1 MRVLRLRHSLTAG
14 GGGLIGVDYDAGH
27 GASGFT
33 SQVPFLF
40 ELNERDRSRLRFYL
54 ENFLTCPNP
63 AALAPVAELRNDL
76 RRWGEELFRQIFA
89 IDRRAHWHYEE
100 ASRDLQTLRIEVHSD
115 PEAWMIPW
123 EILCD
128 PNLGWLAPQVRSF
141 VRVPLLP
148 RELPR
153 EPDPPVPPGEP
164 LRILYVVGRPAGG
177 LEIPFHSVA
186 RSLLYASRE
195 MGGRVRIDFLRPPTF
210 ERLAK
215 VLSEA
220 AEAGRPY
227 QALHFDG
234 HGVFTDSPQDFAGE
248 VDPAFVQDGDKLA
261 RRTWTRRRGGARGY
275 LLFEDLDEGQNTRRL
290 VDGVQIGN
298 LVARTKTPLVVL
310 HACQSA
316 TARVETLERL
326 AADPTG
332 PGRCP
337 ASPVGEAPDEH
348 DQDFAYQ
355 SLAAQIMRFQAR
367 TVVALP
373 WTLPPFTATRIFK
386 ELYGR
391 IAEGVPVGEAA
402 GRLRSELIHGLRH
415 ESVLG
420 TVEVDDW
427 LVPLVYE
434 TTALPVC
441 EPEGGRRPGRGRVPV
456 DEPPPLIAELPREP
470 AWGFVDRPQVMF
482 TLDRAFDVH
491 GTVLLHAFAG
501 AGKTSMAR
509 EFALWYRQSGGIAAS
524 TGEAGGADGE
534 SRILWSSFESYNPL
548 APFDAFEQ
556 VFRDRLK
563 RDGSAWAAASREAR
577 KDIALDILDQVP
589 ALWVWDNVEPVGGFP
604 TGAEPLW
611 SDDERRFLAGLLVD
625 LARTRCKVLLVSRR
639 PEQDWL
645 GEIPC
650 RIGLPP
656 MPMEERGEL
665 TIRITGR
672 HGLAVHELSSF
683 EPLLKHSQGNP
694 LTLSFLLTEALR
706 EGWRRPQEVRSFL
719 ENLRLG
725 AAEPSAE
732 SSEPSEPSEPSEL
745 LGSLLHGYERAF
757 GEEERRRL
765 ALLHL
770 FRGYVD
776 LNVLCWMGHPEAP
789 WCQPPI
795 RDLGRE
801 PWTGLLD
808 RAAQAGLLTPR
819 GGDCYGIHPALPF
832 FFRGLFER
840 FWKGSEVAA
849 ARAFAESMAGLGS
862 YCHREYE
869 AGNRDVVAGLLAQEA
884 NLLQA
889 RTLARQYGWWS
900 AAVNAMKGL
909 ETLYTHTGRTD
920 EWKRLVKEL
929 MPELMDPETE
939 EPLPGRE
946 ELRDVMN
953 GYFAQL
959 AGRE

>member
-14 GGGLIGVDYDAGH
+14 GGGLIAVDYDPGH

-33 SQVPFLF
+33 SQAPFLF

-63 AALAPVAELRNDL
+63 AALGPVADLQSDL
-76 RRWGEELFRQIFA
+76 RRWGEELFQQVFVSNRHA
-89 IDRRAHWHYEE
+89 LLHYQE
-100 ASRDLQTLRIEVHSD
+100 ASRDLDTLRVEVHSD
-115 PEAWMIPW
+115 PEAWAVPW

-128 PNLGWLAPQVRSF
+128 PDLGWLAPQVGSF
-141 VRVPLLP
+141 VRVPAVLRDPWDLLW
-148 RELPR
+148 
-153 EPDPPVPPGEP
+153 DTGPPIPPGEP
-164 LRILYVVGRPAGG
+164 LRILYVVGRPAGS

-186 RSLLYASRE
+186 RSLLYAARE
-195 MGGRVRIDFLRPPTF
+195 MGDRVRIEFLRPPTF

-220 AEAGRPY
+220 AEEGRPY
-227 QALHFDG
+227 LALHFDG

-248 VDPAFVQDGDKLA
+248 VDPGFVRKGDQLE

-275 LLFEDLDEGQNTRRL
+275 LLFEDLEEGAQTRRL

-298 LVARTKTPLVVL
+298 LVARTRTPLVVL

-316 TARVETLERL
+316 TARTETLERL
-326 AADPTG
+326 AADPTV

-337 ASPVGEAPDEH
+337 ASPVGEAPDDH
-348 DQDFAYQ
+348 DQDLAYQ
-355 SLAAQIMRFQAR
+355 SLASEIMRFQAR

-373 WTLPPFTATRIFK
+373 WTLPPITATRILK

-391 IAEGVPVGEAA
+391 IAEGLPVGEAA
-402 GRLRSELIHGLRH
+402 GRLRSDLAHALRH

-434 TTALPVC
+434 TTPLPVC
-441 EPEGGRRPGRGRVPV
+441 EPDRRRAGRGRVV
-456 DEPPPLIAELPREP
+456 EEPPPLIAELPRAP
-470 AWGFVDRPQVMF
+470 AWGFVDRPEVMF
-482 TLDRAFDVH
+482 TLDRAFDIH
-491 GTVLLHAFAG
+491 ATVLLHAFAG
-501 AGKTSMAR
+501 AGKTALAG
-509 EFALWYRQSGGIAAS
+509 EFALWYRHSGGIS
-524 TGEAGGADGE
+524 GGTDGE
-534 SRILWSSFESYNPL
+534 SRVLWSSFESYNPL

-563 RDGSAWAAASREAR
+563 RDGSAWAAASREER
-577 KDIALDILDQVP
+577 KAIALEVLDQVP
-589 ALWVWDNVEPVGGFP
+589 ALWVWDNVELAGGFP
-604 TGAEPLW
+604 PGSEPLW
-611 SDDERRFLAGLLVD
+611 SDDERRFLADLLVD
-625 LARTRCKVLLVSRR
+625 LARTRCKVLLVGRR
-639 PEQDWL
+639 PELEWL
-645 GEIPC
+645 GEIPF
-650 RIGLPP
+650 RIALPP
-656 MPMEERGEL
+656 MPMEERGEM
-665 TIRITGR
+665 TIRITGG
-672 HGLAVHELSSF
+672 HGLAVHQLASF
-683 EPLLKHSQGNP
+683 GPLLKHSQGNP
-694 LTLSFLLTEALR
+694 LTLSFLLTTALR
-706 EGWRRPQEVRSFL
+706 EGWRRPDEVKKFL
-719 ENLRLG
+719 ADLRLG
-725 AAEPSAE
+725 DAGQTEAAGVDDPSSA
-732 SSEPSEPSEPSEL
+732 L
-745 LGSLLHGYERAF
+745 FNSLLSGYERAF

-789 WCQPPI
+789 WCLPPV
-795 RDLGRE
+795 RELGRDR
-801 PWTGLLD
+801 WTELLD

-832 FFRGLFER
+832 FFRGLFDR
-840 FWKGSEVAA
+840 FWKEGETGP

-862 YCHREYE
+862 YYQREYQG
-869 AGNRDVVAGLLAQEA
+869 GNRDVIAGLLAQEA

-889 RTLARQYGWWS
+889 RTLARQYGWWN

-909 ETLYTHTGRTD
+909 ETLYTHTGRLD
-920 EWKRLVKEL
+920 EWKRLMREL
-929 MPELMDPETE
+929 MPELVDPATE

-946 ELRDVMN
+946 GLRDVLS
-953 GYFAQL
+953 GYAAQL
-959 AGRE
+959 AGGRE

>member
-14 GGGLIGVDYDAGH
+14 GGGLIAVDYDAGH
-27 GASGFT
+27 GPSGFS

-63 AALAPVAELRNDL
+63 AALDPVADLQSDL
-76 RRWGEELFRQIFA
+76 RRWGEELFQQVFVGN
-89 IDRRAHWHYEE
+89 RRALLHYQE
-100 ASRDLQTLRIEVHSD
+100 ASRDLHTLRIEVHSD
-115 PEAWMIPW
+115 PEGWAVPW

-128 PNLGWLAPQVRSF
+128 PSLGWLAPQVGSF
-141 VRVPLLP
+141 VRVPVVSRDP
-148 RELPR
+148 RELLWEAGR
-153 EPDPPVPPGEP
+153 PVPPGEP
-164 LRILYVVGRPAGG
+164 LRVLYVVGRPAGS

-186 RSLLYASRE
+186 RSLLYAARDL
-195 MGGRVRIDFLRPPTF
+195 GDRVRIDFLRPPTF

-220 AEAGRPY
+220 AEEGRPY
-227 QALHFDG
+227 LALHFDG

-248 VDPAFVQDGDKLA
+248 VDPGFVKKGDQLE

-275 LLFEDLDEGQNTRRL
+275 LLFEDLDEGAETRRL

-316 TARVETLERL
+316 TARIETLERL
-326 AADPTG
+326 AADPTV

-337 ASPVGEAPDEH
+337 ASPVGEAPDDH
-348 DQDFAYQ
+348 DQDLAYR
-355 SLAAQIMRFQAR
+355 SLASEIMRFHAR
-367 TVVALP
+367 AVVALP
-373 WTLPPFTATRIFK
+373 WTLPPFTATRVLK
-386 ELYGR
+386 DLYGR
-391 IAEGVPVGEAA
+391 VAEGLPVGEAA
-402 GRLRSELIHGLRH
+402 GRLRSDLAHALRH
-415 ESVLG
+415 ESLHGMVD
-420 TVEVDDW
+420 VDDW

-434 TTALPVC
+434 TMPLPVC
-441 EPEGGRRPGRGRVPV
+441 DPEGSRRAGRGRAVA
-456 DEPPPLIAELPREP
+456 DGPPPLVAELPRPP
-470 AWGFVDRPQVMF
+470 AWGFVDRPEVLF

-501 AGKTSMAR
+501 AGKTSLAR
-509 EFALWYRQSGGIAAS
+509 EFALWYRYSGGLLDQE
-524 TGEAGGADGE
+524 G
-534 SRILWSSFESYNPL
+534 RILWSSFESYNPL

-563 RDGSAWAAASREAR
+563 RDGSAWAAASREER
-577 KDIALDILDQVP
+577 KRIALDVLDRVP
-589 ALWVWDNVEPVGGFP
+589 ALWIWDNVELVGGFP
-604 TGAEPLW
+604 PGSEPLW
-611 SDDERRFLAGLLVD
+611 SDEERGFLAEFLTD
-625 LARTRCKVLLVSRR
+625 LARTRCKVLLVGRR
-639 PEQDWL
+639 PEPEWL
-645 GEIPC
+645 GEIPY
-650 RIGLPP
+650 RIALPP

-672 HGLAVHELSSF
+672 HGLAVHQLASF
-683 EPLLKHSQGNP
+683 GPLLKHSQGNP

-706 EGWRRPQEVRSFL
+706 EGRRRPDEVRAFL
-719 ENLRLG
+719 ADLRLG
-725 AAEPSAE
+725 EGAAAGAEEADPIDPTSA
-732 SSEPSEPSEPSEL
+732 L
-745 LGSLLHGYERAF
+745 LGSLLYGYERAF
-757 GEEERRRL
+757 GEEERRQL

-770 FRGYVD
+770 FRGFVD

-789 WCQPPI
+789 WCLASA

-801 PWTGLLD
+801 SWTRLLD

-832 FFRGLFER
+832 FFRGLFES
-840 FWKGSEVAA
+840 FWKEGELSETAA
-849 ARAFAESMAGLGS
+849 ARAFTESMAGLGT
-862 YCHREYE
+862 YYNREYRD
-869 AGNRDVVAGLLAQEA
+869 GNRDVVAGLLAQEA

-889 RTLARQYGWWS
+889 RALARQNGWWT
-900 AAVNAMKGL
+900 AAVNAMQGL
-909 ETLYTHTGRTD
+909 ETLYTHTGRAG
-920 EWKRLVKEL
+920 EWKRLVREL

-946 ELRDVMN
+946 ALRDVLN
-953 GYFAQL
+953 DYAAQL
-959 AGRE
+959 ARRE

>member
-14 GGGLIGVDYDAGH
+14 GGGLIAVDYDPGH
-27 GASGFT
+27 GASGFS

-40 ELNERDRSRLRFYL
+40 ELRERDRSRLRFYL

-63 AALAPVAELRNDL
+63 AALDPVADLQSDL
-76 RRWGEELFRQIFA
+76 RRWGEELFGQVFVSN
-89 IDRRAHWHYEE
+89 RRALLHYEE

-115 PEAWMIPW
+115 PEAWAVPW

-128 PNLGWLAPQVRSF
+128 PDRGWLAPQVSSF
-141 VRVPLLP
+141 VRVPAGPRDLP
-148 RELPR
+148 WELDRAMLPI
-153 EPDPPVPPGEP
+153 PPGEP
-164 LRILYVVGRPAGG
+164 LRILYVVGRPAGS

-195 MGGRVRIDFLRPPTF
+195 MGERVRIDFLRPPTF

-220 AEAGRPY
+220 SEEGRPY
-227 QALHFDG
+227 LALHFDG
-234 HGVFTDSPQDFAGE
+234 HGVFTDNPQDFAGE
-248 VDPAFVQDGDKLA
+248 VDPGFVQKGDQLE

-275 LLFEDLDEGQNTRRL
+275 LLFEDLEEGAQTRRL

-298 LVARTKTPLVVL
+298 LVARTGTPLVVL

-316 TARVETLERL
+316 TARVETLDRL
-326 AADPTG
+326 AADPTL

-337 ASPVGEAPDEH
+337 ASPVGEAPDDH
-348 DQDFAYQ
+348 DQDLAYQ
-355 SLAAQIMRFQAR
+355 SLASEIMRFQAR

-373 WTLPPFTATRIFK
+373 WTLPPVTATRILK

-402 GRLRSELIHGLRH
+402 GRLRSDLAHAIRH

-420 TVEVDDW
+420 MVEVDDW

-434 TTALPVC
+434 ATPLPVC
-441 EPEGGRRPGRGRVPV
+441 EPDTRRGRGGRGRIVE
-456 DEPPPLIAELPREP
+456 EPPPLIAELPQPP
-470 AWGFVDRPQVMF
+470 AWGFVDRPEVLF
-482 TLDRAFDVH
+482 SLDRAFDVH

-501 AGKTSMAR
+501 AGKTSLAR
-509 EFALWYRQSGGIAAS
+509 EFALWYRYSGGL
-524 TGEAGGADGE
+524 ADSEG
-534 SRILWSSFESYNPL
+534 RILWSSFESYNPL

-577 KDIALDILDQVP
+577 KEMALDVLDQVP
-589 ALWVWDNVEPVGGFP
+589 TLWVWDNVELAGGFP
-604 TGAEPLW
+604 PGAEPLW
-611 SDDERRFLAGLLVD
+611 SDDERRFLSELLVD
-625 LARTRCKVLLVSRR
+625 LARTRCKVLLVGRR
-639 PEQDWL
+639 PEKEWL
-645 GEIPC
+645 GEIPF
-650 RIGLPP
+650 RIALPP

-672 HGLAVHELSSF
+672 HGLAVHQIASF
-683 EPLLKHSQGNP
+683 GPLLKHSQGNP

-706 EGWRRPQEVRSFL
+706 EGWRRPDEVKKFL
-719 ENLRLG
+719 ADLRLG
-725 AAEPSAE
+725 EGAEADPADPSAA
-732 SSEPSEPSEPSEL
+732 L
-745 LGSLLHGYERAF
+745 LGSLLYGYERAF

-789 WCQPPI
+789 WCLPPV
-795 RDLGRE
+795 RELGRE
-801 PWTGLLD
+801 PWTELLD

-819 GGDCYGIHPALPF
+819 GGDAYGIHPALPF
-832 FFRGLFER
+832 FFRGLFDR
-840 FWKGSEVAA
+840 FWKETEASEILA

-862 YCHREYE
+862 YYHREYQE
-869 AGNRDVVAGLLAQEA
+869 GNRDVIAGLLAQEA

-889 RTLARQYGWWS
+889 RVLARQHDWES
-900 AAVNAMKGL
+900 AAGNVMRGL
-909 ETLYTHTGRTD
+909 ETLYTHTGRLD
-920 EWKRLVKEL
+920 EWR
-929 MPELMDPETE
+929 
-939 EPLPGRE
+939 R
-946 ELRDVMN
+946 
-953 GYFAQL
+953 L
-959 AGRE
+959 AGEPG

>member
-14 GGGLIGVDYDAGH
+14 GGGLIAVDYDAGH

-40 ELNERDRSRLRFYL
+40 ELAERDRSRLRFYL

-63 AALAPVAELRNDL
+63 AALAPVAGLRSDL
-76 RRWGEELFRQIFA
+76 RYWGEELFRQVFQ
-89 IDRRAHWHYEE
+89 IDRRALWHYQE

-115 PEAWMIPW
+115 PDAWGVPW

-141 VRVPLLP
+141 VRLPVLL
-148 RELPR
+148 R
-153 EPDPPVPPGEP
+153 EPDPPIPSLPPGEP
-164 LRILYVVGRPAGG
+164 LRILYVVGRPAGS

-195 MGGRVRIDFLRPPTF
+195 MGDRVRIDFLRPPTF

-220 AEAGRPY
+220 AEQGRPY
-227 QALHFDG
+227 LALHFDG

-248 VDPAFVQDGDKLA
+248 VDPAFVQQGDRLE

-275 LLFEDLDEGQNTRRL
+275 LLFEDLEEGTDTRRL

-298 LVARTKTPLVVL
+298 LVARTRTPLVVL

-326 AADPTG
+326 AADPTV

-348 DQDFAYQ
+348 DQDLAFR
-355 SLAAQIMRFQAR
+355 SLASEIMRFQAR
-367 TVVALP
+367 AVVALP
-373 WTLPPFTATRIFK
+373 WTLPPFTATRVLK

-391 IAEGVPVGEAA
+391 IAEGLPVGEAA
-402 GRLRSELIHGLRH
+402 GRLRLELLHGLRH

-420 TVEVDDW
+420 TVEIDDW
-427 LVPLVYE
+427 LVPLVHE
-434 TTALPVC
+434 ATPLPVC
-441 EPEGGRRPGRGRVPV
+441 EPEGGRRLGRARVV
-456 DEPPPLIAELPREP
+456 ENEPPPLIAELPREP
-470 AWGFVDRPQVMF
+470 AWGFVDRPEVLF
-482 TLDRAFDVH
+482 TLDRAFDAH

-501 AGKTSMAR
+501 AGKTSLAR
-509 EFALWYRQSGGIAAS
+509 EFALWYRYSGGL
-524 TGEAGGADGE
+524 ADEDG
-534 SRILWSSFESYNPL
+534 RILWSSFESYNPL
-548 APFDAFEQ
+548 APFDGFEQ

-563 RDGSAWAAASREAR
+563 RDGGAWTAASRETR
-577 KDIALDILDQVP
+577 KNIALDVLDQVP
-589 ALWVWDNVEPVGGFP
+589 ALWVWDNVELVGGFP
-604 TGAEPLW
+604 PGSEPLW
-611 SDDERRFLAGLLVD
+611 SDEERRFLAELLVD
-625 LARTRCKVLLVSRR
+625 LTRTRCKVLLVGRR
-639 PEQDWL
+639 PEEEWL

-650 RIGLPP
+650 RIALPP

-672 HGLAVHELSSF
+672 HGVAVHELASF
-683 EPLLKHSQGNP
+683 APLLQLSQGNP

-706 EGWRRPQEVRSFL
+706 EGWRRPDEVRKFL
-719 ENLRLG
+719 VDLRLG
-725 AAEPSAE
+725 EGVAADPADPSAA
-732 SSEPSEPSEPSEL
+732 L
-745 LGSLLHGYERAF
+745 LGSLLYGYERAF

-789 WCQPPI
+789 WCLPPV
-795 RDLGRE
+795 RGMGRE
-801 PWTGLLD
+801 PWTELLD

-840 FWKGSEVAA
+840 FWKNPEISEMLA

-862 YCHREYE
+862 YYHREYQG
-869 AGNRDVVAGLLAQEA
+869 GNRDVVAGLLSQEA

-900 AAVNAMKGL
+900 AVVNAMNGL
-909 ETLYTHTGRTD
+909 ETLYTHTGRHD
-920 EWKRLVKEL
+920 EWKRLVKEM
-929 MPELMDPETE
+929 MPEVMDPETE

-946 ELRDVMN
+946 ELRQVLN
-953 GYFAQL
+953 GYYDHL
-959 AGRE
+959 AGGRE

>member
-1 MRVLRLRHSLTAG
+1 MRVLRLRHSQTAG
-14 GGGLIGVDYDAGH
+14 GGGLIAVDYDPGH

-40 ELNERDRSRLRFYL
+40 ELGERDRSRLRFYL

-63 AALAPVAELRNDL
+63 AALGPVAELQEEL
-76 RRWGEELFRQIFA
+76 RHWGEELFRQVFVSN
-89 IDRRAHWHYEE
+89 RRALFHYEE
-100 ASRDLQTLRIEVHSD
+100 ASRDLHTLRIEIHSD
-115 PEAWMIPW
+115 PEGWALPW

-128 PNLGWLAPQVRSF
+128 PNRGWLAPQVHSF
-141 VRVPLLP
+141 VRVPVTARDPWELLWEADRP
-148 RELPR
+148 M
-153 EPDPPVPPGEP
+153 PPGEP
-164 LRILYVVGRPAGG
+164 LRILYVVGRPAGS

-186 RSLLYASRE
+186 RSLLYAARDLND
-195 MGGRVRIDFLRPPTF
+195 RVRIDFLRPPTF

-215 VLSEA
+215 VLGEA
-220 AEAGRPY
+220 AEEGRPY
-227 QALHFDG
+227 LALHFDG

-248 VDPAFVQDGDKLA
+248 VDPAFVQQGDQLT
-261 RRTWTRRRGGARGY
+261 RRVWNRRRGGARGY
-275 LLFEDLDEGQNTRRL
+275 LVFEDLEEGAETRRL

-326 AADPTG
+326 AADQTM

-337 ASPVGEAPDEH
+337 ASPVGEAPDDH
-348 DQDFAYQ
+348 DQDLAYK
-355 SLAAQIMRFQAR
+355 SLASEIMRFQAR

-373 WTLPPFTATRIFK
+373 WTLPPMTATRILK

-391 IAEGVPVGEAA
+391 VAEGMPVGEAA
-402 GRLRSELIHGLRH
+402 GRLRSDLAHSLRH

-434 TTALPVC
+434 ATPLPIC
-441 EPEGGRRPGRGRVPV
+441 EPDRRPGRGRVAE
-456 DEPPPLIAELPREP
+456 EPPPLAAELPHPP
-470 AWGFVDRPQVMF
+470 AWGFVDRPEVLF

-501 AGKTSMAR
+501 AGKTSLAR
-509 EFALWYRQSGGIAAS
+509 EFALWYRHSGGLS
-524 TGEAGGADGE
+524 DNEG
-534 SRILWSSFESYNPL
+534 RILWSSFESYNPL

-563 RDGSAWAAASREAR
+563 RDGGAWAAASREER
-577 KDIALDILDQVP
+577 KQIALGVLDEVP
-589 ALWVWDNVEPVGGFP
+589 TLWVWDNVEMIGGFP
-604 TGAEPLW
+604 SGAAPLW
-611 SDDERRFLAGLLVD
+611 PEEERGFLTEILVD
-625 LARTRCKVLLVSRR
+625 LTRTRCKVLLVGRR
-639 PEQDWL
+639 PETEWL
-645 GEIPC
+645 GDLPY
-650 RIGLPP
+650 RIALPP

-665 TIRITGR
+665 TIRLTSK
-672 HGLAVHELSSF
+672 HGLAVHQLASF
-683 EPLLKHSQGNP
+683 APLLKHSQGNP

-706 EGWRRPQEVRSFL
+706 EGLRRPDEVRQFL
-719 ENLRLG
+719 ADVRLG
-725 AAEPSAE
+725 EVEPETSTPANTPADTPTAA
-732 SSEPSEPSEPSEL
+732 L
-745 LGSLLHGYERAF
+745 LGSLLYGYERAF
-757 GEEERRRL
+757 DEDERRRL

-776 LNVLCWMGHPEAP
+776 LNVLCWMGHADAP
-789 WCQPPI
+789 WCLPPA
-795 RDLGRE
+795 RGLTRE
-801 PWTGLLD
+801 VWTELLD

-840 FWKGSEVAA
+840 FWNDEAAGTTEVMA
-849 ARAFAESMAGLGS
+849 ARAFAEAMAGLGS
-862 YCHREYE
+862 FYHREYQG
-869 AGNRDVVAGLLAQEA
+869 GNRDVVAGLLSQEA

-889 RTLARQYGWWS
+889 RNLARQHGWWS
-900 AAVNAMKGL
+900 VAVSAMRGL
-909 ETLYTHTGRTD
+909 ETLYTHTGRID
-920 EWKRLVKEL
+920 EWKRLVREL

-946 ELRDVMN
+946 ELREILN
-953 GYFAQL
+953 SYSAQL
-959 AGRE
+959 AGGRD

>member
-1 MRVLRLRHSLTAG
+1 MRVLRLRHCLTAG
-14 GGGLIGVDYDAGH
+14 GGGLIAVDYDPGH

-33 SQVPFLF
+33 SQAPFLF
-40 ELNERDRSRLRFYL
+40 ELSERDRSRLRFYL

-63 AALAPVAELRNDL
+63 AALGPVADLQSDL
-76 RRWGEELFRQIFA
+76 RRWGEELFSQVFVSN
-89 IDRRAHWHYEE
+89 RRALFHYEE
-100 ASRDLQTLRIEVHSD
+100 ASRDLRGLRIEIHSD
-115 PEAWMIPW
+115 SDAWAVPW

-128 PNLGWLAPQVRSF
+128 PNLGWLAPQVGSF
-141 VRVPLLP
+141 VRVPAAA
-148 RELPR
+148 R
-153 EPDPPVPPGEP
+153 EPRDPFELWEDSLLTPPGEP
-164 LRILYVVGRPAGG
+164 LRILYVVGRPAGS

-195 MGGRVRIDFLRPPTF
+195 LDDRVRIDFLRPPTF

-220 AEAGRPY
+220 AEQGRPY
-227 QALHFDG
+227 LALHFDG

-248 VDPAFVQDGDKLA
+248 VDPAFVQRGDQLA

-275 LLFEDLDEGQNTRRL
+275 LLFEDLEEGAETRRL

-326 AADPTG
+326 AADPTV

-337 ASPVGEAPDEH
+337 ASPVGEAPDDH
-348 DQDFAYQ
+348 DQDLAFQ
-355 SLAAQIMRFQAR
+355 SIASEIMRFQAR
-367 TVVALP
+367 NVVALP
-373 WTLPPFTATRIFK
+373 WTLPPITATRILK

-391 IAEGVPVGEAA
+391 IAEGAPVGEAA
-402 GRLRSELIHGLRH
+402 GRLRSDLAHALRH

-434 TTALPVC
+434 STALPVC
-441 EPEGGRRPGRGRVPV
+441 EPDRRPGRGRVAE
-456 DEPPPLIAELPREP
+456 EPPPLAAELPRPP
-470 AWGFVDRPQVMF
+470 AWGFVDRPEVMF

-501 AGKTSMAR
+501 AGKTSLAR
-509 EFALWYRQSGGIAAS
+509 EFALWYRHSGGL
-524 TGEAGGADGE
+524 ADSEG
-534 SRILWSSFESYNPL
+534 RILWSSFESYNPL

-563 RDGSAWAAASREAR
+563 RDGSGWAAASREAR
-577 KDIALDILDQVP
+577 REIALEVLDQVP
-589 ALWVWDNVEPVGGFP
+589 ALWVWDNAELLGGFP
-604 TGAEPLW
+604 PGGELLW
-611 SDDERRFLAGLLVD
+611 SDDERRFLSDFLAD
-625 LARTRCKVLLVSRR
+625 LARTRCRVLLVGRR
-639 PEQDWL
+639 PEEEWL
-645 GEIPC
+645 GDLPF
-650 RIGLPP
+650 RIALPP

-665 TIRITGR
+665 TIRITGS
-672 HGLAVHELSSF
+672 HGLAVHQLASF
-683 EPLLKHSQGNP
+683 GPLLKHSQGNP

-706 EGWRRPQEVRSFL
+706 EGWRRPDEIRKFL
-719 ENLRLG
+719 ADLRLG
-725 AAEPSAE
+725 EPGETGEDPAAA
-732 SSEPSEPSEPSEL
+732 L
-745 LGSLLHGYERAF
+745 LGSLFHGYERAF
-757 GEEERRRL
+757 GEEERCRL

-789 WCQPPI
+789 WCLPPV
-795 RDLGRE
+795 RDLGRD

-832 FFRGLFER
+832 FFRSLFER
-840 FWKGSEVAA
+840 FWQEGEMPA
-849 ARAFAESMAGLGS
+849 ARAFAEAMAGLGS
-862 YCHREYE
+862 YYHREYQG
-869 AGNRDVVAGLLAQEA
+869 GNRDVIAGLLAQEA

-889 RTLARQYGWWS
+889 RALARQYGWWM
-900 AAVNAMKGL
+900 AVVNAMKGL
-909 ETLYTHTGRTD
+909 ETLYTHTGRLD

-946 ELRDVMN
+946 ELREVLDD
-953 GYFAQL
+953 YSAQL
-959 AGRE
+959 SGGRE

>member
-1 MRVLRLRHSLTAG
+1 MRVLRLRHSLTSG
-14 GGGLIGVDYDAGH
+14 GGGLISVDYDAGN

-33 SQVPFLF
+33 SQVPLLF
-40 ELNERDRSRLRFYL
+40 ELAERDRSRLRFYL

-63 AALAPVAELRNDL
+63 AALAPVADL
-76 RRWGEELFRQIFA
+76 RSDLRHWGEELFRQVFVIN
-89 IDRRAHWHYEE
+89 RRALRHYEE
-100 ASRDLQTLRIEVHSD
+100 ASRDLHTLRIEIHSD
-115 PEAWMIPW
+115 PGAWTVPW

-128 PNLGWLAPQVRSF
+128 PNLGWLAPQVHSF
-141 VRVPLLP
+141 VRVPAAS
-148 RELPR
+148 R
-153 EPDPPVPPGEP
+153 EPEWPTPPRAPGEP
-164 LRILYVVGRPAGG
+164 LRILYVVGRPAGSM
-177 LEIPFHSVA
+177 EIPFHSVA

-220 AEAGRPY
+220 AEEGRPY
-227 QALHFDG
+227 LALHFDG

-248 VDPAFVQDGDKLA
+248 VDPGFVQQGDKLE

-275 LLFEDLDEGQNTRRL
+275 LLFEDLEEGAQARRL

-326 AADPTG
+326 AADSTM

-337 ASPVGEAPDEH
+337 ASPVGEAPDDH
-348 DQDFAYQ
+348 DQDLAYQ
-355 SLAAQIMRFQAR
+355 SLASEIMRFQAR

-373 WTLPPFTATRIFK
+373 WTLPPFTATRILK

-391 IAEGVPVGEAA
+391 IAEGLPVGEAA
-402 GRLRSELIHGLRH
+402 GRLRSDLAHALRH

-434 TTALPVC
+434 SNPLPIC
-441 EPEGGRRPGRGRVPV
+441 EPESSRRAGRGWVV
-456 DEPPPLIAELPREP
+456 EDEPPPLVAELPCEP

-491 GTVLLHAFAG
+491 GIVLLHAFAG
-501 AGKTSMAR
+501 AGKTSLAR
-509 EFALWYRQSGGIAAS
+509 EFALWYRYSGGL
-524 TGEAGGADGE
+524 ADGE
-534 SRILWSSFESYNPL
+534 GRILWSSFESYNPL

-556 VFRDRLK
+556 VFLDRLK
-563 RDGSAWAAASREAR
+563 RDGNAWAAASREAR
-577 KDIALDILDQVP
+577 KDIALDVLGQVP
-589 ALWVWDNVEPVGGFP
+589 ALWVWDNVELIGGFP
-604 TGAEPLW
+604 PGSEPLW
-611 SDDERRFLAGLLVD
+611 PDEERRFLADLLVD
-625 LARTRCKVLLVSRR
+625 LARAGCKVLLVGRR
-639 PEQDWL
+639 PEEEWL
-645 GEIPC
+645 GDIPC
-650 RIGLPP
+650 RIALPP

-672 HGLAVHELSSF
+672 HGLAVNELASF
-683 EPLLKHSQGNP
+683 APLLKHSQGNP

-706 EGWRRPQEVRSFL
+706 EGWRRPDEVRKFL
-719 ENLRLG
+719 ADLRLG
-725 AAEPSAE
+725 DGAAADPADPSAA
-732 SSEPSEPSEPSEL
+732 L
-745 LGSLLHGYERAF
+745 LSSLLYGYERAF

-789 WCQPPI
+789 WCLPPV
-795 RDLGRE
+795 RDLGRDS
-801 PWTGLLD
+801 WTELLD

-840 FWKGSEVAA
+840 FWKDSEMPEMSELLAS
-849 ARAFAESMAGLGS
+849 RAFTEAMAGLGS
-862 YCHREYE
+862 YYHREYQS
-869 AGNRDVVAGLLAQEA
+869 GNRDVVAGLLSQEA

-900 AAVNAMKGL
+900 AVVNAMRGL
-909 ETLYTHTGRTD
+909 ESLYTHTGRQD
-920 EWKRLVKEL
+920 EWKRLVREL

-946 ELRDVMN
+946 ELREALN
-953 GYFAQL
+953 GYSAQL
-959 AGRE
+959 AGGRE

>member
-1 MRVLRLRHSLTAG
+1 MRVLRLRHSVTAG
-14 GGGLIGVDYDAGH
+14 GGGLIAVDYDPGH

-40 ELNERDRSRLRFYL
+40 ELSERDRSRLRFYL

-63 AALAPVAELRNDL
+63 AALAPVADLQSDL
-76 RRWGEELFRQIFA
+76 RYWGEELFRQVFVSN
-89 IDRRAHWHYEE
+89 RRALFHYEE
-100 ASRDLQTLRIEVHSD
+100 ACRDLPTLRIEVHSD
-115 PEAWMIPW
+115 PDGWTVPW

-128 PNLGWLAPQVRSF
+128 PNLGWLAPQVHSF
-141 VRVPLLP
+141 VRVPATAK
-148 RELPR
+148 
-153 EPDPPVPPGEP
+153 DPWDVLWETARPVPPGEP
-164 LRILYVVGRPAGG
+164 LRILYVVGRPAGS

-186 RSLLYASRE
+186 RSLLYASRDL
-195 MGGRVRIDFLRPPTF
+195 GDRVRIDFLRPPTF

-227 QALHFDG
+227 LALHFDG

-248 VDPAFVQDGDKLA
+248 VDPGFVQRGDQLA
-261 RRTWTRRRGGARGY
+261 RRVWTRRRGGARGY
-275 LLFEDLDEGQNTRRL
+275 LLFEDLEEGEETRRL

-298 LVARTKTPLVVL
+298 LVARTGTPLVVL

-316 TARVETLERL
+316 TARIETLERL
-326 AADPTG
+326 AADPTV

-337 ASPVGEAPDEH
+337 ASPVGEAPDDH
-348 DQDFAYQ
+348 DQDLAYQ
-355 SLAAQIMRFQAR
+355 SLASEIMRFQAR

-373 WTLPPFTATRIFK
+373 WTLPPRIATRILK

-391 IAEGVPVGEAA
+391 IAEGAPVGEAA
-402 GRLRSELIHGLRH
+402 GRLRLDMAHALRH

-434 TTALPVC
+434 STPLPIC
-441 EPEGGRRPGRGRVPV
+441 EPEGRRGRGRVAEEAPPV
-456 DEPPPLIAELPREP
+456 IAELPRAP
-470 AWGFVDRPQVMF
+470 DWGFVDRPEVLF
-482 TLDRAFDVH
+482 TLDRAFDIH

-501 AGKTSMAR
+501 AGKTSLAR
-509 EFALWYRQSGGIAAS
+509 EFALWYRHSGGL
-524 TGEAGGADGE
+524 ADTEG
-534 SRILWSSFESYNPL
+534 RILWSSFESYNPL

-577 KDIALDILDQVP
+577 KEIALGVLDQVP
-589 ALWVWDNVEPVGGFP
+589 TLWVWDNVELIGGFP
-604 TGAEPLW
+604 PGSEPLW
-611 SDDERRFLAGLLVD
+611 SDEERGFLTGLLAD
-625 LARTRCKVLLVSRR
+625 LARTRCKVLLLGRR
-639 PEQDWL
+639 PELDWL
-645 GEIPC
+645 EDLPC
-650 RIGLPP
+650 RVALPP

-672 HGLAVHELSSF
+672 HGLAMHQLASF
-683 EPLLKHSQGNP
+683 APLLKHSQGNP

-706 EGWRRPQEVRSFL
+706 EGWRRPDEVRKFL
-719 ENLRLG
+719 AELRLG
-725 AAEPSAE
+725 ESTAAAPGEAADPSAT
-732 SSEPSEPSEPSEL
+732 
-745 LGSLLHGYERAF
+745 LGSLLQGYERAF
-757 GEEERRRL
+757 DEEERRRL

-789 WCQPPI
+789 WCLPPV
-795 RDLGRE
+795 RELGRE
-801 PWTGLLD
+801 PWTELLD

-840 FWKGSEVAA
+840 FWQDPEMPQMSEMIA
-849 ARAFAESMAGLGS
+849 ARSFAESMAGLGS
-862 YCHREYE
+862 YYYREYQG
-869 AGNRDVVAGLLAQEA
+869 GNREVIAGLLAQEA

-889 RTLARQYGWWS
+889 RSLARQYGWWN
-900 AAVNAMKGL
+900 AAVNAMRGL
-909 ETLYTHTGRTD
+909 ETLYTHTGRLD
-920 EWKRLVKEL
+920 EWKRLVREL
-929 MPELMDPETE
+929 MPELMDPETA

-946 ELRDVMN
+946 ELREVLN
-953 GYFAQL
+953 GYSAHL
-959 AGRE
+959 SGGRD